1 MRHAVQRISK
11 LLEISSR
18 CSTSGFWI
26 HGQRAAC
33 QSRNQSERTLSSC
46 SKAITHH
53 RTGGNIRPGPFT
65 DISRRIQRTF
75 ATTRPV
81 LAQNE
86 GSNISIEAPSTPA
99 KPPSQR
105 LTWRDYD
112 PDGGLPLPSG
122 DLSSTE
128 LESVFSEHIE
138 DADVGNWII
147 RLMNWRRQSGALID
161 KQIDFPS
168 DLGVSRKQAYEALI
182 YLRKTF
188 PDFDEQS
195 AGVAWAEE
203 QINEVSAEYV
213 ARAEKLGIYRK
224 DPSAEQEEEAS
235 LASSDVYGESQ
246 LVEMRRSNEARAKA
260 AEEERLAQEKA
271 DDEAR
276 LLNPEAHSQGGES
289 SEARMPPGQN
299 ETDEMGVGATGSAA
313 LARPRERAAWVRKYE
328 EAALLTKD
336 TTPPPLTKLRRLV
349 PSLLVTLGVLAF
361 SLLLHETYV
370 PSPNSARY
378 FPDTPPAL
386 ATIATLT
393 GIMVTVFLAYRIPPL
408 WRVMNKY
415 FITSP
420 GAPTAASIVLSTF
433 THQQFSHLFF
443 NVALLWSFGR
453 FLHEDVGRGT
463 FLSIFLATGTLA
475 NFVSLTSFVLRNQ
488 WLMYCFG
495 SSTAIYGIISATCLL
510 RAENDIEAFGVR
522 LPVTGLM
529 LLGVFTAME
538 LALLWKGGQAA
549 RGVNFVAHFAG
560 LVAGAGCAGGL
571 RWEVGRRRREREALV
586 ETEGLMVRR
595 GEDGEW
601 K

>member
-1 MRHAVQRISK
+1 MRHAVQRISR

-18 CSTSGFWI
+18 HKTSGFWI
-26 HGQRAAC
+26 HGQRATC
-33 QSRNQSERTLSSC
+33 QSRNWEGRTLSSC
-46 SKAITHH
+46 SNAVKYH
-53 RTGGNIRPGPFT
+53 RAGGNISSRPLAEV
-65 DISRRIQRTF
+65 SRRIQRTF

-81 LAQNE
+81 LAPNE
-86 GSNISIEAPSTPA
+86 GSEISIETRSTPS
-99 KPPSQR
+99 KPSSRQ

-122 DLSSTE
+122 DLSATE

-161 KQIDFPS
+161 KQIDFPP

-224 DPSAEQEEEAS
+224 DPSVEQEEEAA
-235 LASSDVYGESQ
+235 LGSSDVYGESQ

-271 DDEAR
+271 DEEAR
-276 LLNPEAHSQGGES
+276 LLNPEAHSQNGEA
-289 SEARMPPGQN
+289 SEARKPPGQN
-299 ETDEMGVGATGSAA
+299 ETDELGVGATGSAT

-328 EAALLTKD
+328 EAALLTKE
-336 TTPPPLTKLRRLV
+336 TTPPPLTKVRRLL

-393 GIMVTVFLAYRIPPL
+393 SIMVAVFLAYRIPPL

-420 GAPTAASIVLSTF
+420 GSPTAASVFLSTF
-433 THQQFSHLFF
+433 THQQFPHLFF

-453 FLHEDVGRGT
+453 FRKFPLPLT
-463 FLSIFLATGTLA
+463 PLPLS
-475 NFVSLTSFVLRNQ
+475 SLPSPP
-488 WLMYCFG
+488 
-495 SSTAIYGIISATCLL
+495 SAQPRT
-510 RAENDIEAFGVR
+510 
-522 LPVTGLM
+522 
-529 LLGVFTAME
+529 
-538 LALLWKGGQAA
+538 
-549 RGVNFVAHFAG
+549 
-560 LVAGAGCAGGL
+560 
-571 RWEVGRRRREREALV
+571 
-586 ETEGLMVRR
+586 
-595 GEDGEW
+595 
-601 K
+601 